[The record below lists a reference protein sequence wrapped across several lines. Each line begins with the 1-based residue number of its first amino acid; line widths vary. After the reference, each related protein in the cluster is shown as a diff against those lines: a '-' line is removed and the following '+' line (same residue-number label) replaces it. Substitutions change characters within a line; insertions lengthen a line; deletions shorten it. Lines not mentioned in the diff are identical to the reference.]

1 MPLLEMITGRYK
13 AITYKL
19 IITWFSLCFM
29 YYGIMLLLPL
39 MLANRLNSNI
49 KFNYLI
55 LVAVNSMELMG
66 MYSSYVIIELLAV
79 GRKKTM
85 SLTFLVVLVASA
97 MLFIIDAGPL
107 LLGILLV
114 LVKFSATIGV
124 MVN

>member
-66 MYSSYVIIELLAV
+66 MYSSYVVIELLAV